1 MTVCVAAIAQ
11 GVIFGASDRMITA
24 GDIQFEPQQTK
35 IYPLS
40 NSIVAQVAGDASI
53 QSQIMQ
59 SVAAEV
65 KRRIQDAPKIW
76 LNVRDVAEL
85 YRHYYEELR
94 IMHSERDI
102 LAPLTLDRHTWISRQ
117 KEMDSELI
125 TKIATELMNYEW
137 GETAVIF
144 SGVDSSGA
152 HIYVARNGGISCQD
166 SVGFAAIGAGEW
178 HADSQLMFAGHTKE
192 KPVPETLLLVYSA
205 KRRAEVAPGV
215 GKGTDMFAI
224 GPSLGSYVPIISEIE
239 GLEEIYLAEQE
250 RHNKAAIEARKEA
263 DRYVQEIAKRT
274 IEKTQETKP
283 ADIEGKTSADT
294 KRV

>member
-1 MTVCVAAIAQ
+1 MTVCVAAIAR
-11 GVIFGASDRMITA
+11 GIIFCASDQMITA

-35 IYPLS
+35 AYPLT

-59 SVAAEV
+59 SVGAEV
-65 KRRIQDAPKIW
+65 KKRIRAAPKIW
-76 LNVRDVAEL
+76 LNVRDIAEL

-94 IMHSERDI
+94 IMHSEHDI

-137 GETAVIF
+137 EETAVIF
-144 SGVDSSGA
+144 SGIDSSGA
-152 HIYVARNGGISCQD
+152 HIYVARNGVISCQD

-178 HADSQLMFAGHTKE
+178 HANSQLMFAGHTKE
-192 KPVPETLLLVYSA
+192 KSVPETLLLVYSA

-224 GPSLGSYVPIISEIE
+224 GPSVGSFSPIISEIE
-239 GLEEIYLAEQE
+239 GLEKIYLDEQK
-250 RHNKAAIEARKEA
+250 RHNRAAMAARRQA
-263 DRYVQEIAKRT
+263 DRYVQEIVKRAT
-274 IEKTQETKP
+274 EKTQETKP
-283 ADIEGKTSADT
+283 ADIEGKTSPDT
-294 KRV
+294 KSV